1 MENPRLPKRMT
12 QTKTLIQQAETDL
25 EVVIRARCLLF
36 NDDYHTFD
44 EVIEQLM
51 LAIRCSARR
60 AEEMAWQVHNQ
71 GYAVVHVGALEDCL
85 DISAILGEIDLRT
98 EVQL

>member
-1 MENPRLPKRMT
+1 MPKRMT

-60 AEEMAWQVHNQ
+60 AEEMAWQVHNH

>member
-1 MENPRLPKRMT
+1 MT

-60 AEEMAWQVHNQ
+60 AEEMAWQVHNH